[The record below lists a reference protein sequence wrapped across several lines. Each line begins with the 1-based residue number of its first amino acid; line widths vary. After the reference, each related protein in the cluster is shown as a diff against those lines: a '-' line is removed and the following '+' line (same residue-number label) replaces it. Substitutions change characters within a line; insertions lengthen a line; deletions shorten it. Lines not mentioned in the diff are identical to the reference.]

1 MIRIEIETMKTAV
14 SELQRKRAILSN
26 IKERMAK
33 LAYAVSQQSY
43 VEETVCELRKLKKR
57 MGEIEENL
65 RDLQEALEEICI
77 LIEKTEEKVEEKSS
91 DNNEEL
97 TALQEKYDT
106 LNQQYLRLAAD
117 FDNFRKRQEQ
127 ERENLLKFGT
137 ENALKKMIEV
147 LDNFERGK
155 KALESVNDCE
165 KVKESFDLVHKQ
177 VFEALKKLGLET
189 IETEGK
195 EFDPNFHDAV
205 MQTPTSEHPE
215 HTIINELQKGYK
227 MGDKV
232 LRPALVNVA
241 TAEN

>member
-1 MIRIEIETMKTAV
+1 MTHKHHNNNPFKNSENLDEEVKEEAQQTSEKDENSQDKKDEKNT
-14 SELQRKRAILSN
+14 ELQ
-26 IKERMAK
+26 
-33 LAYAVSQQSY
+33 
-43 VEETVCELRKLKKR
+43 
-57 MGEIEENL
+57 
-65 RDLQEALEEICI
+65 DLQ
-77 LIEKTEEKVEEKSS
+77 
-91 DNNEEL
+91 
-97 TALQEKYDT
+97 QKYDT

-117 FDNFRKRQEQ
+117 FDNYRKRQAQ

-155 KALESVNDCE
+155 KALENVDDCA

-177 VFEALKKLGLET
+177 VFDALSKLGLEV

-241 TAEN
+241 TSEG

>member
-1 MIRIEIETMKTAV
+1 MSHKHNKHSNNPFKNTDFDENVENVENSENEEV
-14 SELQRKRAILSN
+14 SENQ
-26 IKERMAK
+26 
-33 LAYAVSQQSY
+33 VSEDVKS
-43 VEETVCELRKLKKR
+43 
-57 MGEIEENL
+57 
-65 RDLQEALEEICI
+65 
-77 LIEKTEEKVEEKSS
+77 EKS
-91 DNNEEL
+91 DEKFNE
-97 TALQEKYDT
+97 LQQKYDT

-117 FDNFRKRQEQ
+117 FENYRKRQEH
-127 ERENLLKFGT
+127 EREDLLKFGT
-137 ENALKKMIEV
+137 ENALKKMLEV

-155 KALESVNDCE
+155 KALEKVEDYA

-177 VFEALKKLGLET
+177 TVETLKKLGLEE

-215 HTIINELQKGYK
+215 HTVINELQKGYK

-241 TAEN
+241 TSQE

>member
-1 MIRIEIETMKTAV
+1 MSHKHNKHSNNPFKNTDFDENVENSENEKV
-14 SELQRKRAILSN
+14 SEN
-26 IKERMAK
+26 E
-33 LAYAVSQQSY
+33 VSEDVKS
-43 VEETVCELRKLKKR
+43 
-57 MGEIEENL
+57 
-65 RDLQEALEEICI
+65 
-77 LIEKTEEKVEEKSS
+77 EKS
-91 DNNEEL
+91 DEKFNE
-97 TALQEKYDT
+97 LQQKYDT

-117 FDNFRKRQEQ
+117 FENYRKRQEH
-127 ERENLLKFGT
+127 EREDLLKFGT
-137 ENALKKMIEV
+137 ENALKKMLEV

-155 KALESVNDCE
+155 KALEKVEDYA

-177 VFEALKKLGLET
+177 TVETLKKLGLEE

-215 HTIINELQKGYK
+215 HTVINELQKGYK

-241 TAEN
+241 TSQE

>member
-1 MIRIEIETMKTAV
+1 MSHKHNNNNPFKNPDDLEQAAKEEVAANEKAEDSNDNETQGEE
-14 SELQRKRAILSN
+14 SELQ
-26 IKERMAK
+26 
-33 LAYAVSQQSY
+33 Q
-43 VEETVCELRKLKKR
+43 
-57 MGEIEENL
+57 
-65 RDLQEALEEICI
+65 
-77 LIEKTEEKVEEKSS
+77 
-91 DNNEEL
+91 
-97 TALQEKYDT
+97 KYDT

-117 FDNFRKRQEQ
+117 FDNYRKRQEH
-127 ERENLLKFGT
+127 EREELLKFGT

-147 LDNFERGK
+147 LDNFERGQ
-155 KALESVNDCE
+155 KALENVDDCE
-165 KVKESFDLVHKQ
+165 KVKESFNLVHKQ
-177 VFEALKKLGLET
+177 VVDALTKLGLET

-205 MQTPTSEHPE
+205 MQTPTSEKPE

>member
-1 MIRIEIETMKTAV
+1 MSHKHNKHSNNPFKNTDFDENVENSEREEV
-14 SELQRKRAILSN
+14 SEN
-26 IKERMAK
+26 E
-33 LAYAVSQQSY
+33 VSEDVKS
-43 VEETVCELRKLKKR
+43 
-57 MGEIEENL
+57 
-65 RDLQEALEEICI
+65 
-77 LIEKTEEKVEEKSS
+77 EKS
-91 DNNEEL
+91 DEKFNE
-97 TALQEKYDT
+97 LQQKYDT

-117 FDNFRKRQEQ
+117 FENYRKRQEH
-127 ERENLLKFGT
+127 EREDLLKFGT
-137 ENALKKMIEV
+137 ENALKKMLEV

-155 KALESVNDCE
+155 KALEKVEDYA

-177 VFEALKKLGLET
+177 TVEILKKLGLEE

-215 HTIINELQKGYK
+215 HTVINELQKGYK

-241 TAEN
+241 TSQE

>member
-1 MIRIEIETMKTAV
+1 MSHKHNKHSNNPFKNTDFDENVENSESEEV
-14 SELQRKRAILSN
+14 SENQ
-26 IKERMAK
+26 
-33 LAYAVSQQSY
+33 VSEDVKS
-43 VEETVCELRKLKKR
+43 
-57 MGEIEENL
+57 
-65 RDLQEALEEICI
+65 
-77 LIEKTEEKVEEKSS
+77 EKS
-91 DNNEEL
+91 DEKFNE
-97 TALQEKYDT
+97 LQQKYDT

-117 FDNFRKRQEQ
+117 FENYRKRQEH
-127 ERENLLKFGT
+127 EREDLLKFGT
-137 ENALKKMIEV
+137 ENALKKMLEV

-155 KALESVNDCE
+155 KALEKVEDYA

-177 VFEALKKLGLET
+177 TVETLKKLGLEE

-215 HTIINELQKGYK
+215 HTVINELQKGYK

-241 TAEN
+241 TSQE